1 MLKKESELLV
11 EVAHAWGSHH
21 FRARAISIKSSLS
34 KDIMS
39 HLRVRAASR
48 RWTNLKFEV
57 KLRFGPMHRNSVDAS
72 NLKAPHFFFLGG
84 RHPKKKN
91 WVAVLDGA
99 PNFFFGMLA

>member
-21 FRARAISIKSSLS
+21 FRARAISIESSLS

-57 KLRFGPMHRNSVDAS
+57 KLRFGPMHRNSLDES
-72 NLKAPHFFFLGG
+72 NLKALFFLGG
-84 RHPKKKN
+84 LKAPQFVF
-91 WVAVLDGA
+91 WVRVLDGA
-99 PNFFFGMLA
+99 PFFGGLLA